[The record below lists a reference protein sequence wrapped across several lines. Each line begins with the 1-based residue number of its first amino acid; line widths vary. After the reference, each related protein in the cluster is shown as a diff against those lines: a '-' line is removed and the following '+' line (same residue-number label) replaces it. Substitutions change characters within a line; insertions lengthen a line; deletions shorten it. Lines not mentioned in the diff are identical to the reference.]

1 MNNYTKELLTENK
14 KALRF
19 LHEAKRFDFEKDY
32 FITKLEGRFTYNSV
46 RKIIRENITGDYEAM
61 ILVKPM
67 DYGYKKNLHFSFIG
81 HAGKFEPTERVNA
94 SHYYNIDSFYGVG
107 DFEETRKHNTE
118 HYYIIA
124 QKAEYLTATKE
135 NTGID
140 LSQRFRYI
148 PSQWGEKR
156 GDRNGNTYIG
166 RIKLMLLD
174 GSAKETEYEPY
185 SLYCQETRSNN
196 LHDIID
202 KSGYLVIERRRK
214 WQNAANALRREREKA
229 AAMAADFT
237 EKENEIRAGIENA
250 KMHNAETV
258 LIITTADEAKR
269 METAIYNLRWLISAF
284 DRHTGYMQK
293 KQYSSIAAIERAI
306 TDLQD
311 YISRIMGGPENA

>member
-19 LHEAKRFDFEKDY
+19 LHGAKRFDFEKDY

-46 RKIIRENITGDYEAM
+46 TKIIRENITGEYEAM
-61 ILVKPM
+61 ILIKPM
-67 DYGYKKNLHFSFIG
+67 EYGYKKDLHFTFVG
-81 HAGKFEPTERVNA
+81 NGKFEVSERVSA
-94 SHYYNIDSFYGVG
+94 PYYYNIDSFYGVG
-107 DFEETRKHNTE
+107 DFEETRKHKTD

-124 QKAEYLTATKE
+124 QKAEYLAAPKE
-135 NTGID
+135 NKGLD

-148 PSQWGEKR
+148 PSQWGER
-156 GDRNGNTYIG
+156 CGDGRGNTYIG
-166 RIKLMLLD
+166 KINLMLLD
-174 GSAKETEYEPY
+174 VSATKTEYSPY
-185 SLYCQETRSNN
+185 YQYCQETRSNN

-237 EKENEIRAGIENA
+237 EKENAIRAGIENA
-250 KMHNAETV
+250 KMHIAETV
-258 LIITTADEAKR
+258 LTATTAEDAKN
-269 METAIYNLRWLISAF
+269 MEKAVSNLRWLIFYF
-284 DRHTGYMQK
+284 DRHTGYMQN
-293 KQYSSIAAIERAI
+293 KQYSSITAIERAI

-311 YISRIMGGPENA
+311 YISRIMGGLENA

>member
-19 LHEAKRFDFEKDY
+19 LHGAKRFDFEKDY

-46 RKIIRENITGDYEAM
+46 TKIIRENITGEYEAM
-61 ILVKPM
+61 ILIKPM
-67 DYGYKKNLHFSFIG
+67 EYGYKKDLHFTFVG
-81 HAGKFEPTERVNA
+81 NGKFEVSERVSA
-94 SHYYNIDSFYGVG
+94 PYYYNIDSFYGVG
-107 DFEETRKHNTE
+107 DFEETRKHKTD

-124 QKAEYLTATKE
+124 QKAEYLAAPKE
-135 NTGID
+135 NKGLD

-148 PSQWGEKR
+148 PSQWGER
-156 GDRNGNTYIG
+156 CGDGRGNTYIG
-166 RIKLMLLD
+166 KINLMLLD
-174 GSAKETEYEPY
+174 GSATKTEYSPY
-185 SLYCQETRSNN
+185 YQYCQETRSNN

-237 EKENEIRAGIENA
+237 EKENAIRAGIENA
-250 KMHNAETV
+250 KMHIAETV
-258 LIITTADEAKR
+258 LTATTAEDAKN
-269 METAIYNLRWLISAF
+269 MEKAVSNLRWLIFYF
-284 DRHTGYMQK
+284 DRHTGYMQN
-293 KQYSSIAAIERAI
+293 KQYSSITAIERAI

-311 YISRIMGGPENA
+311 YISRIMGGLENA